1 MSQLENAP
9 IDVESNDESDADDK
23 AEAGASLLSDLATSS
38 SSSDE

>member
-9 IDVESNDESDADDK
+9 VDVESNDESEADK

-38 SSSDE
+38 SSSDD